1 MKSFKRHHQ
10 ADGRIVVNVRA
21 HYSMATR
28 HFVKSFALIRIP
40 PPRKAA
46 GYAEHRN
53 TLLVLFI
60 VTVVCTV
67 ATKALS
73 TWQRSMPCP
82 EAVGEPPIRHTGS
95 AINEVA
101 KALQRNAR
109 VV

>member
-1 MKSFKRHHQ
+1 MINILLGGLFI
-10 ADGRIVVNVRA
+10 A
-21 HYSMATR
+21 
-28 HFVKSFALIRIP
+28 FVKEFIIINDELVI
-40 PPRKAA
+40 
-46 GYAEHRN
+46 N
-53 TLLVLFI
+53 VVFLLLVLII

-82 EAVGEPPIRHTGS
+82 KAVGEPPIRHTGS